1 METIESRIPVDID
14 REMRSAYLGYAMSVI
29 VGRALPDVRDGLKPV
44 HRRTLYTM
52 HEMGMEWNRAYKKSA
67 RVVGEVMGKYHPHG
81 DAAIYETI
89 VRMAQD
95 FSLRYPLI
103 DGQGNFGSVDGDA
116 AAAMRYTE
124 VRMAKLSQELL
135 RDIERDTVEFGPNYD
150 DSLEEPLCL
159 PARVP
164 NLLVNGSSGIAVGMA
179 TNIPPHNL
187 GEVVDAMVHLLDNPE
202 ATVEELMAFIRGPDF
217 PTGGIILG
225 VDGIGA
231 AYRTG
236 RGIIKVRARATI
248 ERPTSQKAK
257 AAIVVTELPYQVNKA
272 RVVERIAELVRDK
285 KVEGITDLK
294 DESSRKGM
302 RIVIQVRDEDY
313 AEVILNQL
321 YSHTQMETTFGI
333 IMLALV
339 DNQPRVLNLK
349 ELCRYF
355 LDHRRAVVVRRAQYE
370 LRRSEERA
378 HILEGL
384 SKAVERLDEVIS
396 LIRAAANPGEA
407 RESLERL
414 LTIDERQAQA
424 ILDLRLQRLTA
435 LERDKIIA
443 DLEETLGLIRGHI
456 RLLKSE
462 KRQRQLIK
470 DELKEVRDAYS
481 DQRQTEI
488 VATPEELTVEDLIV
502 EENMV
507 VTISHQGYIKRNP
520 ASLYRRQRRGG
531 RGMRA
536 ASTKEEDFVEQ
547 LTVASTHATFLFFTT
562 AGRVYWKKVH
572 EIPQAS
578 RASKGKAIIN
588 FLNLQPGEGVSAVI
602 PVREIDSGRNLVM
615 VTRRGIIKRTA
626 MEAFSHPRKAGII
639 ACTLGKGDELM
650 AVRMTDGHQDL
661 LLATRRG
668 MSIRFSESDVRV
680 MGRTARGVKAIAL
693 AKGDKVVGAEVV
705 SAGSF
710 LVTVTERGYGKRTA
724 EDGYRSQRRG
734 GKGLIDIKTTKRNG
748 QVVGVRQ
755 VSGDDE
761 VMVITSEG
769 IMIRSSVADIRPIG
783 RNTQGVRIIGLDKG
797 DRVVALARLEEAE
810 EAKEE

>member
-1 METIESRIPVDID
+1 
-14 REMRSAYLGYAMSVI
+14 
-29 VGRALPDVRDGLKPV
+29 
-44 HRRTLYTM
+44 
-52 HEMGMEWNRAYKKSA
+52 
-67 RVVGEVMGKYHPHG
+67 
-81 DAAIYETI
+81 
-89 VRMAQD
+89 
-95 FSLRYPLI
+95 
-103 DGQGNFGSVDGDA
+103 
-116 AAAMRYTE
+116 
-124 VRMAKLSQELL
+124 L
-135 RDIERDTVEFGPNYD
+135 RDIERETVEFGPNYD

-187 GEVVDAMVHLLDNPE
+187 GEVVDAMVHLLENPE
-202 ATVEELMAFIRGPDF
+202 APVEELMAFIRGPDF

-225 VDGIGA
+225 ADGIGS

-248 ERPTSQKAK
+248 ERPTSSKAK
-257 AAIVVTELPYQVNKA
+257 ATIVVTELPYQVNKA

-294 DESSRKGM
+294 DESSREGM
-302 RIVIQVRDEDY
+302 RIAIQVRDEDY

-321 YSHTQMETTFGI
+321 YSHTI

-339 DNQPRVLNLK
+339 DNQPRVLDLK
-349 ELCRYF
+349 EVCRHF
-355 LDHRRAVVVRRAQYE
+355 LDHRRVVIVRRAQYE
-370 LRRSEERA
+370 LRRAEERA

-407 RESLERL
+407 REGLERM

-435 LERDKIIA
+435 LERGKIIA
-443 DLEETLGLIRGHI
+443 DLEETLGLIRGYM

-470 DELKEVRDAYS
+470 DELEEVREAYS
-481 DQRQTEI
+481 DKRQTEI
-488 VATPEELTVEDLIV
+488 VATPEELTIEDLIV
-502 EENMV
+502 EEDMV

-531 RGMRA
+531 RGIRA

-578 RASKGKAIIN
+578 RASKGKAIVN
-588 FLNLQPGEGVSAVI
+588 FLNLQPGEGISAVI
-602 PVREIDSGRNLVM
+602 PVRESDSGRNLVM
-615 VTRRGIIKRTA
+615 VTRLGIIKRTA
-626 MEAFSHPRKAGII
+626 LEAFSNPRKAGII

-710 LVTVTERGYGKRTA
+710 LLTVTERGYGKRTA

-734 GKGLIDIKTTKRNG
+734 GKGVIDIKTTKRNG

-769 IMIRSSVADIRPIG
+769 IMIRSSVADVRPIG

-797 DRVVALARLEEAE
+797 DRVVALARLEEA
-810 EAKEE
+810 KED